1 MAAPPL
7 LAMEGITKTFPGVR
21 ALEHVELRVES
32 GEIHALIGKNGA
44 GKSTLIKI
52 LGGVYQPD
60 EGRILIAGQEVGL
73 PSPQASIAQG
83 IAIVHQELSLVP
95 TLSVAENIFLG
106 RWRVD
111 GGCWNIQWNNLRREA
126 IKILRKLTS
135 EIDPRARVGNLSVAQ
150 QQHVE
155 IAKAL
160 SRGPRIL
167 VMDEPTSS
175 LSSQDGDRLLK
186 IVKALANSG
195 VTIIFISHRLAE
207 VEQVADKITVLRDGR
222 TVGTSERG
230 KMDRAG
236 IVRLML
242 GRELTQTDV
251 RPPEARD
258 RVVLSVRH
266 LCRRGVLNDVSF
278 ELHEGEILGLAG
290 LVGAGRTELVRAIFG
305 RDRIDSGEIHIAGI
319 NVRKPSPSRMR
330 RLGIGLTPED
340 RKSQGLV
347 LGSTV
352 RENIVLTV
360 LSRLTRLGLLKS
372 RAEAMLVDR
381 LIKDLQIITS
391 GRNAVV
397 RTLSG
402 GNQQK
407 VVIAKWLARKP
418 RVLILD
424 EPTRGI
430 DVDAKAQIL
439 TILGRLATEG
449 VGIIFVSSELEEV
462 VAVSHRILTM
472 SRGRI
477 VGEMESHKASMQE
490 IILSATGSDL

>member
-1 MAAPPL
+1 MSAPPL
-7 LAMEGITKTFPGVR
+7 LAMEGITKNFPGVR
-21 ALEHVELRVES
+21 ALEHVDLRVDV

-60 EGRILIAGQEVGL
+60 EGRIHIAGQEVRL
-73 PSPQASIAQG
+73 PTPQAAIAQG

-95 TLSVAENIFLG
+95 SLSVAENIFLG
-106 RWRVD
+106 RWRFN
-111 GGCWNIQWNNLRREA
+111 GGFWNIRWNDLRREA
-126 IKILRKLTS
+126 GKVLRRLTS
-135 EIDPRARVGNLSVAQ
+135 EIEPRSRVGSLSVAQ

-175 LSSQDGDRLLK
+175 LSNQDGDRLLK

-207 VEQVADKITVLRDGR
+207 VERVADGITVLRDGR
-222 TVGTSERG
+222 TVGTFERG

-242 GRELTQTDV
+242 GEELTQADV
-251 RPPEARD
+251 RPPQRARD

-266 LCRRGVLNDVSF
+266 LCRRGVLSDVSF

-290 LVGAGRTELVRAIFG
+290 LIGCGRTELARAIFG
-305 RDRIDSGEIHIAGI
+305 RDPIDSGEIYVAGI
-319 NVRKPSPSRMR
+319 NVRKPTPSRMR
-330 RLGIGLTPED
+330 RLGVGLTPED

-352 RENIVLTV
+352 RENIVLPV
-360 LSRLTRLGLLKS
+360 LSRLTRLGLLQS
-372 RAEAMLVDR
+372 RAEATLVDR
-381 LIKDLQIITS
+381 LIKDLQIVTS
-391 GRNAVV
+391 SRNAVI

-407 VVIAKWLARKP
+407 VVIAKWLALRP

-424 EPTRGI
+424 EPTRGV
-430 DVDAKAQIL
+430 DVHAKAQIL
-439 TILGRLATEG
+439 TILDRLASEG
-449 VGIIFVSSELEEV
+449 VGIIFISSELEEV
-462 VAVSHRILTM
+462 VVVSHRILTL

-477 VGEMESHKASMQE
+477 VGEMESHNASMQD
-490 IILSATGSDL
+490 IMLSATGI

>member
-1 MAAPPL
+1 MTAPPL
-7 LAMEGITKTFPGVR
+7 LTMEGISKTFPGVR
-21 ALEHVELRVES
+21 ALEDANLRVES

-44 GKSTLIKI
+44 GKSTLIRV

-60 EGRILIAGQEVGL
+60 EGRILIAGQEVKL
-73 PSPQASIAQG
+73 ATPRAAIAQG
-83 IAIVHQELSLVP
+83 IALVHQELSLVP
-95 TLSVAENIFLG
+95 KLSVAENIFLG

-111 GGCWNIQWNNLRREA
+111 GGFWNIQWNNLRREA
-126 IKILRKLTS
+126 GDILHRLTS
-135 EIDPRARVGNLSVAQ
+135 EIDPRSRVGNLSVAQ
-150 QQHVE
+150 QQCVE

-175 LSSQDGDRLLK
+175 LSNQDGDRLLK
-186 IVKALANSG
+186 VVKALASSG

-242 GRELTQTDV
+242 GKELTQTDV
-251 RPPEARD
+251 RPPQLARD

-278 ELHEGEILGLAG
+278 ELHEGEILGL
-290 LVGAGRTELVRAIFG
+290 VVRAIFG
-305 RDRIDSGEIHIAGI
+305 RDRIDSGEIDIAGI
-319 NVRKPSPSRMR
+319 NVRRPTPSRMR

-381 LIKDLQIITS
+381 LIKELQIITS
-391 GRNAVV
+391 SRNAVV

-424 EPTRGI
+424 EPTRGV
-430 DVDAKAQIL
+430 DVHAKAQIL
-439 TILGRLATEG
+439 TTLDRLATEG
-449 VGIIFVSSELEEV
+449 VGIIFISSELEEV

-490 IILSATGSDL
+490 IMLSATGI

>member
-1 MAAPPL
+1 MTAPPL
-7 LAMEGITKTFPGVR
+7 LTMEGISKTFPGVR
-21 ALEHVELRVES
+21 ALEDANLRVES

-44 GKSTLIKI
+44 GKSTLIRV

-60 EGRILIAGQEVGL
+60 EGRILIAGQQVKL
-73 PSPQASIAQG
+73 ATPQAAIAQG

-111 GGCWNIQWNNLRREA
+111 GGFWKIQWNNLRREA
-126 IKILRKLTS
+126 GDILRRLTS
-135 EIDPRARVGNLSVAQ
+135 EIDPRSRVGNLSVGQ
-150 QQHVE
+150 QQYVE

-175 LSSQDGDRLLK
+175 LSNQDGDRLLK

-242 GRELTQTDV
+242 GKELTQTDV
-251 RPPEARD
+251 RPPQRARD

-266 LCRRGVLNDVSF
+266 LCRRGALNDVSF

-290 LVGAGRTELVRAIFG
+290 LLGAGRTELVRAIFG

-319 NVRKPSPSRMR
+319 NVRKPTPSRMR

-347 LGSTV
+347 LGSTI

-372 RAEAMLVDR
+372 RAEAMLADR
-381 LIKDLQIITS
+381 LIKELQIIS
-391 GRNAVV
+391 SNQNAVV

-407 VVIAKWLARKP
+407 VVIAKWLARQP

-424 EPTRGI
+424 EPTRGV
-430 DVDAKAQIL
+430 DVHAKAQIL
-439 TILGRLATEG
+439 TILDRLATEG
-449 VGIIFVSSELEEV
+449 VGIIFISSELEEV

-472 SRGRI
+472 CRGRI
-477 VGEMESHKASMQE
+477 VGEMESRKASMPE
-490 IILSATGSDL
+490 IMLSATGI

>member
-7 LAMEGITKTFPGVR
+7 LAMEGISKTFSGAR
-21 ALEHVELRVES
+21 ALEHVDLRVQS

-44 GKSTLIKI
+44 GKSTLIRI

-60 EGRILIAGQEVGL
+60 EGRILIGGQEVKL
-73 PSPQASIAQG
+73 ATPQAAIAEG

-111 GGCWNIQWNNLRREA
+111 GGFWNIQWNNLRREA
-126 IKILRKLTS
+126 IKILGNLNS
-135 EIDPRARVGNLSVAQ
+135 EIDPRGRVGNLSVAQ

-207 VEQVADKITVLRDGR
+207 VEQVADTITVLRDGR
-222 TVGTSERG
+222 TVGTFERG
-230 KMDRAG
+230 KMDRTG
-236 IVRLML
+236 IVQLML
-242 GRELTQTDV
+242 GKELTQTDV
-251 RPPEARD
+251 RPPQRARD

-290 LVGAGRTELVRAIFG
+290 LIGAGRTELVRAIFG

-319 NVRKPSPSRMR
+319 NVRKPTPSRMR

-360 LSRLTRLGLLKS
+360 LSRLTRMGLLKR

-381 LIKDLQIITS
+381 LIEDLQIITS

-397 RTLSG
+397 RALSG

-407 VVIAKWLARKP
+407 VVIAKWLARNP
-418 RVLILD
+418 RILILD

-449 VGIIFVSSELEEV
+449 VGIIFASSELEEV
-462 VAVSHRILTM
+462 IAVSHRILTM

-490 IILSATGSDL
+490 IMLSATGI

>member
-1 MAAPPL
+1 MTAPPL
-7 LAMEGITKTFPGVR
+7 LTMEGITKTFPGVR
-21 ALEHVELRVES
+21 ALEQVNLHVAS

-60 EGRILIAGQEVGL
+60 EGRILIAGKEVKL
-73 PSPQASIAQG
+73 ATPQAAIAHG

-95 TLSVAENIFLG
+95 VLSVAENIFLG
-106 RWRVD
+106 RWRTR
-111 GGCWNIQWNNLRREA
+111 GGCWNIQWNDLRREA
-126 IKILRKLTS
+126 GNVLRMLTS
-135 EIDPRARVGNLSVAQ
+135 EIDPRALVENLSVAQ

-160 SRGPRIL
+160 SHEPRIL

-175 LSSQDGDRLLK
+175 LSNQDGERLLK
-186 IVKALANSG
+186 IVRTLANSG
-195 VTIIFISHRLAE
+195 VTIIFISHRLTE
-207 VEQVADKITVLRDGR
+207 VEQVADQITVLRDGR
-222 TVGTSERG
+222 TVGTSERA

-236 IVRLML
+236 IVQLML
-242 GRELTQTDV
+242 GKELTQADV
-251 RPPEARD
+251 RPPRPARD

-290 LVGAGRTELVRAIFG
+290 LVGDGRTELVRAIFG
-305 RDRIDSGEIHIAGI
+305 RDRIDSGEIYIAGA
-319 NVRKPSPSRMR
+319 NVHKPTPSRMR
-330 RLGIGLTPED
+330 SLGIGLIPED

-352 RENIVLTV
+352 RENIVLAV
-360 LSRLTRLGLLKS
+360 LTRLTRLGLLKS
-372 RAEAMLVDR
+372 RSEATLVDR
-381 LIKDLQIITS
+381 LITELQIVTPS
-391 GRNAVV
+391 RNAVV

-407 VVIAKWLARKP
+407 VVIAKWLARRP

-430 DVDAKAQIL
+430 DVQAKAQIL
-439 TILGRLATEG
+439 TILDRLATEG
-449 VGIIFVSSELEEV
+449 VGIIFISSELEEV
-462 VAVSHRILTM
+462 VAISHRILTM

-477 VGEMESHKASMQE
+477 VDEMESHKASMQE
-490 IILSATGSDL
+490 IMLSATGI